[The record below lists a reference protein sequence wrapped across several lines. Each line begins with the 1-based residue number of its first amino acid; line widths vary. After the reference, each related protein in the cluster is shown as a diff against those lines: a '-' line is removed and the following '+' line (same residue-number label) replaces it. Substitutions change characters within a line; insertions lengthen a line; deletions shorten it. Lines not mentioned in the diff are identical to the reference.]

1 MTNFADTGVVG
12 AVVGCNTHI
21 IAGRGKNLATRQ
33 AQALSCET
41 PDLAS
46 AGLPCQP
53 WTRGRHKGG
62 TTAHSLGPEK
72 HPGFQVL
79 SYFKEF

>member
-1 MTNFADTGVVG
+1 MTNFADIGVVG
-12 AVVGCNTHI
+12 AVVGCNTDI
-21 IAGRGKNLATRQ
+21 IAGRGKNLATRKEQ
-33 AQALSCET
+33 SLSRET

-53 WTRGRHKGG
+53 WTKGRHKGG
-62 TTAHSLGPEK
+62 TTARSSCPEK
-72 HPGFQVL
+72 HPGFPVL